1 MPGARRIALIVRPV
15 KARHIVG
22 VGRSAP
28 AAPSP
33 LPAAGDTAVK
43 VTPSRG
49 FSSCMCETGASVAEM
64 PITTTFVTTPAMVLR
79 SYRAC
84 ARRGYIQRLV
94 ITIGLLV
101 VGGGMCVAGLA
112 GVRGAVP
119 IGAVL
124 MLCGAGSF
132 LLRERSVRRQLAPYL
147 VGEREVTVTMTDTEY
162 RTQGADRSTSRTWT
176 TFRSVSR
183 VGDFWVLR
191 VSSQMAMGLPVAAL
205 NDQQTAAFLELL
217 RKKGLDRTMSP
228 LAAGAAIGALRMR
241 PGWVPFVT
249 VLPWTVVLLVFL
261 RLVMGYIWPVSLG
274 VPVLYTVY
282 AWVTSV
288 RSVRRRAAA
297 DLGARTAVPED
308 SAA

>member
-1 MPGARRIALIVRPV
+1 
-15 KARHIVG
+15 
-22 VGRSAP
+22 
-28 AAPSP
+28 
-33 LPAAGDTAVK
+33 
-43 VTPSRG
+43 
-49 FSSCMCETGASVAEM
+49 M

-84 ARRGYIQRLV
+84 ARRVYIQRLV

-112 GVRGAVP
+112 GVRGVAP
-119 IGAVL
+119 FGAAS
-124 MLCGAGSF
+124 MLWGAGFF

-147 VGEREVTVTMTDTEY
+147 AGEREVTVTMTDTEY

-191 VSSQMAMGLPVAAL
+191 VSPQMAMGLPVAAL
-205 NDQQTAAFLELL
+205 NEQQTAAFLELL
-217 RKKGLDRTMSP
+217 RDKGLDRTMSP
-228 LAAGAAIGALRMR
+228 LAAGTAIGGLRVR

-249 VLPWTVVLLVFL
+249 VLPWTVALFVFL

-274 VPVLYTVY
+274 VPALYTVY
-282 AWVTSV
+282 AWVTTV
-288 RSVRRRAAA
+288 RSVRRVTAAELA
-297 DLGARTAVPED
+297 ARSAVSED